1 MYTWLPAHLNL
12 FPQHHHSRP
21 STVAPALWAV
31 WAKELAGHFAG
42 HPTPYHTPEDTLARA
57 WLLYWTQQQQQEKAG
72 GTVAVAVEGGYEEQA
87 TPLKQE
93 EGEMEGILDEAG
105 WAELEKMELAA
116 LVTPGSPRHRPV
128 FVNRDDPDPLPPVVA
143 PAFHAPGSLLPLGAD
158 IAPLVFDE
166 VAMGMEIEDPRV
178 PALQSEL
185 AACKAQLAAAEQ
197 RLAQLEMAHQSL
209 LAWLAAWASG
219 TSGQGDGSGGVV
231 GTV

>member
-1 MYTWLPAHLNL
+1 MAYWLPNDLKA
-12 FPQHHHSRP
+12 FPQHHHRSRP

-57 WLLYWTQQQQQEKAG
+57 WLLYWTRQQQQEKAG
-72 GTVAVAVEGGYEEQA
+72 GTVAVAVEGGHEEQA
-87 TPLKQE
+87 TPLLKQE
-93 EGEMEGILDEAG
+93 EGGMEGILDEAG

-116 LVTPGSPRHRPV
+116 LVTPGSPRHRPG
-128 FVNRDDPDPLPPVVA
+128 FANRDDPDPLPHVVA

-166 VAMGMEIEDPRV
+166 AAMGMEIDDPRV

-197 RLAQLEMAHQSL
+197 RLAQLEMAHAQL
-209 LAWLAAWASG
+209 LAWLAAWASA
-219 TSGQGDGSGGVV
+219 TSGQEGGVV
-231 GTV
+231 GSA